1 MVNFKAARFVPDQ
14 ELPKVI
20 AILNKVTYSVAS
32 PPDYPALESI
42 FARLFRLKAADALG
56 QVLDA
61 EAMALPAPS
70 RTQFDHRTKGKK
82 PATILLPNP
91 VAAHDRGR
99 DVMDGRAKKFRYTH
113 REQARVFGAVAGLE
127 CWRGKSTGGPSHR
140 P

>member
-1 MVNFKAARFVPDQ
+1 
-14 ELPKVI
+14 
-20 AILNKVTYSVAS
+20 
-32 PPDYPALESI
+32 
-42 FARLFRLKAADALG
+42 LFRLKAADALG

-113 REQARVFGAVAGLE
+113 REQAHVFGAVAGLE
-127 CWRGKSTGGPSHR
+127 CWRARVGHPTGRERACLLISGRALNSASATLAIAR
-140 P
+140 T